1 MLAMRVFV
9 LATLWP
15 SLEGSAC
22 AKSASLLS
30 LKAQMSKNAR
40 GVAELN
46 GTNHTNG
53 TSGTSCH
60 NCSMSNQT
68 AHQKL
73 EDLVKN
79 VLQRDMNESNDMP
92 DPVGDASGGS
102 LGQNLEFLYLKV

>member
-1 MLAMRVFV
+1 
-9 LATLWP
+9 
-15 SLEGSAC
+15 
-22 AKSASLLS
+22 
-30 LKAQMSKNAR
+30 MSKNAR

-102 LGQNLEFLYLKV
+102 LGQNLEFLYLKVASWHSFSHVGSCRNRARGFKSHTSQE